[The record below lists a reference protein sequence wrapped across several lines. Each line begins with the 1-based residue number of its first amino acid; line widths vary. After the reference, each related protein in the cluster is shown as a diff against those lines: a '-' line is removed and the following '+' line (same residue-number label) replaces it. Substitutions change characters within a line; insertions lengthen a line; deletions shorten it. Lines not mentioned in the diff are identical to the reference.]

1 MEPTPQLRT
10 ETTRT
15 TADADSIGSSP
26 KRPSPARV
34 SNQRGRSEPAHPVS
48 DLPKPECPDRDS
60 LERGLEW
67 LLARQRE
74 DGCWIGQLF
83 SNQTLEAEL
92 ILFEHVMDL
101 PPNES
106 RRKKIIDT
114 LWHER
119 RDDGTWSIYP
129 GAPTGDP
136 SATVESY
143 VALRLAG
150 YGPDEPR
157 LVKTR
162 EWILEN
168 DAMVQVRAFTRYWL
182 AIVGEISWDEVPA
195 LPPEHVL
202 IPDFAPLSLA
212 QFASWAR
219 VTMVPLAIVSAR
231 RVVKHLP
238 EGARCDELFPG
249 GRKKAGPKKDL
260 QTSGAWGK
268 AFRLVDQVLRTYA
281 RSPWRPGRERAIQ
294 LCREWIIA
302 RQESDGTWGGIQP
315 PWFYSLIA
323 LQAEGY
329 PKDHPVMRAGLEAL
343 SFPWVWET
351 DDRCYLQPSVSTVWD
366 TVLTLLA
373 AFEANIDLEDER
385 VLKGVEWVI
394 DQQVLQPFDGPAG
407 GWAFEP
413 ANRTYPDVDD
423 TSIAVLML
431 AKAQKALSKGG
442 EHARS
447 ISERCGP
454 AIEKGIEFLLA
465 LQCKEGGWAAF
476 DKDQD
481 ARLLTRIPFCDFGE
495 VLDPPSVD
503 VTAHVLEALAEAG
516 CRRGEPVVDRA
527 IEWIRVQQEADGSW
541 FGRWGV
547 NHVYGT
553 SQVLAGLAALGLST
567 EIGWIDRGMQW
578 LLQAQNDDGGF
589 GESCASYCNEHLRG
603 VGTSTPSQTGWGLAG
618 LLAGS
623 GKSANRDAIDSALA
637 WLRSAQRRDGR
648 WPETAYTGTGF
659 PGYGFGGRTSE
670 GKADEVRDTSLQRA
684 FMMRYEYYSQVFPLI
699 GIARAQN

>member
-1 MEPTPQLRT
+1 MVPTP
-10 ETTRT
+10 
-15 TADADSIGSSP
+15 D
-26 KRPSPARV
+26 
-34 SNQRGRSEPAHPVS
+34 RGRLDPRQIRSTNPNEQTI
-48 DLPKPECPDRDS
+48 R
-60 LERGLEW
+60 RGLEW
-67 LLARQRE
+67 LLSRQHAE
-74 DGCWIGQLF
+74 GYWVGQLM

-92 ILFEHVMDL
+92 ILFEHVMEL
-101 PPNES
+101 PPNP
-106 RRKKIIDT
+106 RRTKKVIDT
-114 LWHER
+114 LWKER

-157 LVKTR
+157 LVTTR

-168 DAMVQVRAFTRYWL
+168 DALAKARAFTRYWL

-202 IPDFAPLSLA
+202 IPDFAPLSLR

-219 VTMVPLAIVSAR
+219 STMVPLAIVSAR
-231 RVVKHLP
+231 RVTKPLP
-238 EGARCDELFPG
+238 EHARCDELFPG
-249 GRKKAGPKKDL
+249 GRKTAGQKKDL
-260 QTSGAWGK
+260 QTSGAWGM

-323 LQAEGY
+323 LTAEGY
-329 PKDHPVMRAGLEAL
+329 PKSHPVVKAGLEAL

-351 DDRCYLQPSVSTVWD
+351 EDSCYLQPSVSTVWD
-366 TVLTLLA
+366 TLLTLLA
-373 AFEANIDLEDER
+373 AFEAGHDVRDER
-385 VLKGVEWVI
+385 VMKGVAWVL
-394 DQQVLQPFDGPAG
+394 DQQVLDPFSGPAG

-413 ANRTYPDVDD
+413 ANRTFPDVDD
-423 TSIAVLML
+423 TAVAVLML
-431 AKAQKALSKGG
+431 GKARKALQRGDGS
-442 EHARS
+442 AR
-447 ISERCGP
+447 ELAKRCSA
-454 AIEKGIEFLLA
+454 AIEQGVAFLLA
-465 LQCKEGGWAAF
+465 LQCKDGGWGAF

-503 VTAHVLEALAEAG
+503 VTAHVLEALAEVG
-516 CRRGEPVVDRA
+516 RHRGNPVVDRA
-527 IEWIRVQQEADGSW
+527 ITWVRDQQEADGSW

-553 SQVLAGLAALGLST
+553 SQVLAGLAAQGLST
-567 EIGWIDRGMQW
+567 ETPWIERGMQW
-578 LLQAQNDDGGF
+578 LLQAQNEDGGF

-603 VGTSTPSQTGWGLAG
+603 VGESTPSQTGWGLAG
-618 LLAGS
+618 LLS
-623 GKSANRDAIDSALA
+623 GHGKTTNRDAIDSALR
-637 WLRSAQRRDGR
+637 WLRDAQEDDGR

-659 PGYGFGGRTSE
+659 PGYGYGGRTSE
-670 GKADEVRDTSLQRA
+670 GKANEVRDTSLQRA
-684 FMMRYEYYSQVFPLI
+684 FMMRYEYYAQIFPLI
-699 GIARAQN
+699 AMGRARG